1 MQKALRPAS
10 WVQFRSA
17 SGVVSAGRRRSRFGN
32 DGSSCTR
39 VVAAASAF
47 GSSAEGGG
55 CSGFGR
61 GTVGMA
67 PTSRVPDLGPR
78 LELGFAG
85 LSSAGQGIDRAEVN
99 LTRPALAQVVV
110 VRVFAGGISG
120 LAERESNERG
130 LEVSA
135 TKRAAQISVL
145 EEKLRQLKAR
155 EQAAEARRRSLES
168 RRKRKDDT
176 RRKILVGAIVLAKVE
191 QGEFPQERLQSWL
204 DAALT
209 RADDRGLFGL

>member
-1 MQKALRPAS
+1 
-10 WVQFRSA
+10 
-17 SGVVSAGRRRSRFGN
+17 
-32 DGSSCTR
+32 
-39 VVAAASAF
+39 
-47 GSSAEGGG
+47 
-55 CSGFGR
+55 
-61 GTVGMA
+61 
-67 PTSRVPDLGPR
+67 
-78 LELGFAG
+78 
-85 LSSAGQGIDRAEVN
+85 
-99 LTRPALAQVVV
+99 LAD
-110 VRVFAGGISG
+110 
-120 LAERESNERG
+120 RESGERG

-191 QGEFPQERLQSWL
+191 QGEFPPERLQSWL

-209 RADDRGLFGL
+209 RADDRGLFRI